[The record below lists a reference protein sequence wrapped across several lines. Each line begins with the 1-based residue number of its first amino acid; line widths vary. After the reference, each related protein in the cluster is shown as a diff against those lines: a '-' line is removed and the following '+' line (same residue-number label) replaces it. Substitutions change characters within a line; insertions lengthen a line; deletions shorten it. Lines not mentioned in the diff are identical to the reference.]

1 LGSLRDL
8 LEEIS
13 SVLAKLSEEVASGV
27 PVVVEGKS
35 DVEALRSLGLEGQ
48 FIAVKSRR
56 EAISDMALEVAEVG
70 REVIILTDF
79 DDAGRELAHRWAV
92 ELESLGL
99 KANLTY
105 WRHLKGLVGS
115 FAKDIEGLPS
125 LIETLMRKTGSG
137 SVKR

>member
-1 LGSLRDL
+1 MGSLCDL
-8 LEEIS
+8 LEEVR
-13 SVLAKLSEEVASGV
+13 SVLAKLSEEVARGV

-35 DVEALRSLGLEGQ
+35 DVEALRSLGLKGH

-56 EAISDMALEVAEVG
+56 EAIPDVALEVAEAG

-137 SVKR
+137 PVKR